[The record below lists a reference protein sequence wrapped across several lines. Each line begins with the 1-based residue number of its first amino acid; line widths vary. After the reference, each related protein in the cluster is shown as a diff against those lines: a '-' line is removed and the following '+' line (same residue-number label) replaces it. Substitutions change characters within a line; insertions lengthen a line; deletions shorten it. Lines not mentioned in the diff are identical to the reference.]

1 MAKFGLF
8 DTHDEKAAQVF
19 EGDYMQM
26 QAPYSIIYKYTDRD
40 GRTVQTGNI
49 HLAPG
54 QSVRPIEESEIFG
67 NPRVR

>member
-1 MAKFGLF
+1 MKFGQF
-8 DTHDEKAAQVF
+8 DANRETPSQVF

-26 QAPYSIIYKYTDRD
+26 SGPYSIIYKYTTQD
-40 GRTVQTGNI
+40 GGTLQTGHV

-54 QSVRPIEESEIFG
+54 QSVRPIEESETVF